1 MLILLILIILTF
13 GTIFLQITGIG
24 ASYKIY
30 IDLISASVIPSLA
43 LLVTLM
49 SVSLVSFLT
58 AVTHS
63 VLAKPMSEPQF
74 AEARGIFQII
84 ERNLI
89 ISTILVML
97 VSAVGILGGNMNEP
111 KVNWFRVAAAG
122 LLDPVYGTTY
132 LLILQGFKNRLK
144 AL

>member
-1 MLILLILIILTF
+1 MLILLILIILIF

-30 IDLISASVIPSLA
+30 IDLISASVIPLLA

-49 SVSLVSFLT
+49 SVSLNSFWN
-58 AVTHS
+58 AIKHS
-63 VLAKPMSEPQF
+63 VLAKPISEGQF
-74 AEARGIFQII
+74 TEARGIFQIL

-97 VSAVGILGGNMNEP
+97 ISAVGILGGNMIEP
-111 KVNWFRVAAAG
+111 KVNWFRLAAAG
-122 LLDPVYGTTY
+122 LLDPVDGTTY

>member
-30 IDLISASVIPSLA
+30 IDLISASVIPVLA
-43 LLVTLM
+43 LLATLM
-49 SVSLVSFLT
+49 SVSLSSLFN
-58 AVTHS
+58 AVKHS
-63 VLAKPMSEPQF
+63 VLAKLISKEQF
-74 AEARGIFQII
+74 AEAREIFQIF

-111 KVNWFRVAAAG
+111 KVNWFRLAAAG
-122 LLDPVYGTTY
+122 LLDPVYGVTY
-132 LLILQGFKNRLK
+132 LLLLQGFKHRLK